1 MPLPR
6 LGNPVMAGVDWR
18 IQGLDIT
25 TCSCDGSCPCQF
37 MALPTQGFCHAA
49 VGFHVAK
56 GHYGKISLDGLSFG
70 GLFTWPKAIHQG
82 NGEAQPI
89 VDARADEA
97 QRAAIL
103 KIMSGE
109 DTEPCAT
116 VFNVFAATYTKVYSP
131 LFKPVTVEADLG
143 ARTGR
148 FFVDGVVDAR
158 IAPIRNPMTGK
169 PSYARIALPE
179 GFEYEEAEI
188 GSSSVRT
195 MAAPIKL
202 EWEGQHGHI
211 ARLDMT
217 GKGLVRGRAA

>member
-1 MPLPR
+1 
-6 LGNPVMAGVDWR
+6 MAVDWR

-25 TCSCDGSCPCQF
+25 TCSCDWGCPCQF

-56 GHYGKISLDGLSFG
+56 GHYGQISLDGLSFG
-70 GLFTWPKAIHQG
+70 GLYAWPKAIHQG

-89 VDARADEA
+89 VDARADA
-97 QRAAIL
+97 GQRDAIL
-103 KIMSGE
+103 KIMSGD
-109 DTEPCAT
+109 DTEPGAT
-116 VFNVFAATYTKVYSP
+116 VFNVFAATYTKVHSP
-131 LFKPVTVEADLG
+131 LFKPITVEADL
-143 ARTGR
+143 AAHTAR

-158 IAPIRNPMTGK
+158 IAPIRNPVTGK
-169 PSYARIALPE
+169 PSYARIVLPD
-179 GFEYEEAEI
+179 GFEYQEAEV

-195 MAAPIKL
+195 MGAPIKL

>member
-1 MPLPR
+1 
-6 LGNPVMAGVDWR
+6 MAVDWR

-25 TCSCDGSCPCQF
+25 TCSCDWGCPCQF

-56 GHYGKISLDGLSFG
+56 GHYGQISLDGLSFG
-70 GLFTWPKAIHQG
+70 GLYAWPKAIHQG

-89 VDARADEA
+89 VDARADA
-97 QRAAIL
+97 GQRDAIL
-103 KIMSGE
+103 KIMSGD
-109 DTEPCAT
+109 DTEPGAT
-116 VFNVFAATYTKVYSP
+116 VFNVFAATYTKVHSP
-131 LFKPVTVEADLG
+131 LFKPITVEADL
-143 ARTGR
+143 AAHTAR

-158 IAPIRNPMTGK
+158 IAPIRNPVTGK
-169 PSYARIALPE
+169 PSYARIVLPD
-179 GFEYEEAEI
+179 GFEYQEAEV

-195 MAAPIKL
+195 LAGPIKL

>member
-1 MPLPR
+1 
-6 LGNPVMAGVDWR
+6 MAVDWR

-25 TCSCDGSCPCQF
+25 TCSCDWGCPCQF

-56 GHYGKISLDGLSFG
+56 GHYGQISLDGLSFG
-70 GLFTWPKAIHQG
+70 GLYAWPKAIHQG

-89 VDARADEA
+89 VDARADA
-97 QRAAIL
+97 GQRDAIL

-109 DTEPCAT
+109 DTEPGAT
-116 VFNVFAATYTKVYSP
+116 VFNVFAATYTKVHSP
-131 LFKPVTVEADLG
+131 LFKPITVEADL
-143 ARTGR
+143 AAHTAR

-158 IAPIRNPMTGK
+158 IAPIRNPVTGK
-169 PSYARIALPE
+169 PSYARIVLPD
-179 GFEYEEAEI
+179 GFEYQEAEV

-195 MAAPIKL
+195 MGAPIKL

>member
-1 MPLPR
+1 
-6 LGNPVMAGVDWR
+6 MAVDWR

-25 TCSCDGSCPCQF
+25 TCSCDWGCPCQF

-56 GHYGKISLDGLSFG
+56 GHYGQISLDGLSFG
-70 GLFTWPKAIHQG
+70 GLFAWPKAIHQG

-89 VDARADEA
+89 VDARADA
-97 QRAAIL
+97 GQRDAIL

-109 DTEPCAT
+109 DTEPGAT
-116 VFNVFAATYTKVYSP
+116 VFNVFAATYTKVHSP
-131 LFKPVTVEADLG
+131 LFKPITVEADL
-143 ARTGR
+143 AAHTAR

-158 IAPIRNPMTGK
+158 IAPIRNPVTGK
-169 PSYARIALPE
+169 PSYARIVLPD
-179 GFEYEEAEI
+179 GFEYQEAEV

>member
-1 MPLPR
+1 
-6 LGNPVMAGVDWR
+6 MAVDWR

-25 TCSCDGSCPCQF
+25 TCSCDWGCPCQF

-56 GHYGKISLDGLSFG
+56 GHYGQISLDGLSFG
-70 GLFTWPKAIHQG
+70 GLFAWPKAIHQG

-89 VDARADEA
+89 VDARADA
-97 QRAAIL
+97 GQRDAIL

-109 DTEPCAT
+109 DTEPGAT
-116 VFNVFAATYTKVYSP
+116 VFNVFAATYTKVHSP
-131 LFKPVTVEADLG
+131 LFKPITVEADL
-143 ARTGR
+143 AAHTAR

-158 IAPIRNPMTGK
+158 IAPIRNPVTGK
-169 PSYARIALPE
+169 PSYARIVLPD
-179 GFEYEEAEI
+179 GFEYQEAEV

-195 MAAPIKL
+195 MGAPIKL

>member
-1 MPLPR
+1 
-6 LGNPVMAGVDWR
+6 MAVDWR

-25 TCSCDGSCPCQF
+25 TCSCDWGCPCQF

-56 GHYGKISLDGLSFG
+56 GHYGQISLDGLSFG
-70 GLFTWPKAIHQG
+70 GLYAWPKAIHQG

-89 VDARADEA
+89 VDARADA
-97 QRAAIL
+97 GQRDAIL
-103 KIMSGE
+103 KIMSGD
-109 DTEPCAT
+109 DTEPGAT
-116 VFNVFAATYTKVYSP
+116 VFNVFAATYTKVHSP
-131 LFKPVTVEADLG
+131 LFKPITVEADL
-143 ARTGR
+143 AAHTAR

-158 IAPIRNPMTGK
+158 IAPIRNPVTGK
-169 PSYARIALPE
+169 PSYARIVLPD
-179 GFEYEEAEI
+179 GFEYQEAEV

>member
-1 MPLPR
+1 
-6 LGNPVMAGVDWR
+6 MAVDWR

-25 TCSCDGSCPCQF
+25 TCSCDWGCPCQF

-56 GHYGKISLDGLSFG
+56 GHYGQISLDGLSFG
-70 GLFTWPKAIHQG
+70 GLYAWPKAIHQG

-89 VDARADEA
+89 VDARADA
-97 QRAAIL
+97 GQRDAIL

-109 DTEPCAT
+109 DTEPGAT
-116 VFNVFAATYTKVYSP
+116 VFNVFAATYTKVHSP
-131 LFKPVTVEADLG
+131 LFKPITVEADL
-143 ARTGR
+143 AAHTAR

-158 IAPIRNPMTGK
+158 IAPIRNPVTGK
-169 PSYARIALPE
+169 PSYARIVLPD
-179 GFEYEEAEI
+179 GFEYQEAEV

-202 EWEGQHGHI
+202 EWEGQHGNI

>member
-1 MPLPR
+1 
-6 LGNPVMAGVDWR
+6 MAVDWR

-25 TCSCDGSCPCQF
+25 TCSCDWGCPCQF

-56 GHYGKISLDGLSFG
+56 GHYGQISLDGLSFG
-70 GLFTWPKAIHQG
+70 GLYAWPKAIHQG

-89 VDARADEA
+89 VDARADA
-97 QRAAIL
+97 GQRDAIL

-109 DTEPCAT
+109 DTEPGAT
-116 VFNVFAATYTKVYSP
+116 VFNVFAATYTKVHSP
-131 LFKPVTVEADLG
+131 LFKPITVEADL
-143 ARTGR
+143 AAHTAR

-158 IAPIRNPMTGK
+158 IAPIRNPVTGK
-169 PSYARIALPE
+169 PSYARIVLPD
-179 GFEYEEAEI
+179 GFEYEEAEV

>member
-1 MPLPR
+1 
-6 LGNPVMAGVDWR
+6 MAVDWR

-25 TCSCDGSCPCQF
+25 TCSCDWGCPCQF

-56 GHYGKISLDGLSFG
+56 GHYGQISLDGLSFG
-70 GLFTWPKAIHQG
+70 GLFAWPKAIHQG

-89 VDARADEA
+89 VDARADA
-97 QRAAIL
+97 GQRDAIL
-103 KIMSGE
+103 KIMSGD
-109 DTEPCAT
+109 DTEPGAT
-116 VFNVFAATYTKVYSP
+116 VFNVFAATYTKVHSP
-131 LFKPVTVEADLG
+131 LFKPITVEADL
-143 ARTGR
+143 AAHTAR

-158 IAPIRNPMTGK
+158 IAPIRNPVTGK
-169 PSYARIALPE
+169 PSYARIVLPD
-179 GFEYEEAEI
+179 GFEYQEAEV

-195 MAAPIKL
+195 MGAPIKL

-217 GKGLVRGRAA
+217 GKRLVRGRAA

>member
-1 MPLPR
+1 
-6 LGNPVMAGVDWR
+6 MAGVDWR

-25 TCSCDGSCPCQF
+25 TCSCDSGCPCQF
-37 MALPTQGFCHAA
+37 MSLPTQGFCHAA

-70 GLFTWPKAIHQG
+70 GLFAWPKAIHQG

-89 VDARADEA
+89 VDVRADEA
-97 QRAAIL
+97 QRDAIL

-109 DTEPCAT
+109 DTEPGAT
-116 VFNVFAATYTKVYSP
+116 VFNVFAATYTKVHSP
-131 LFKPVTVEADLG
+131 LFKPITVEADLE
-143 ARTGR
+143 AHTGR

-158 IAPIRNPMTGK
+158 IAPTRNPVTGK
-169 PSYARIALPE
+169 PSYARIVLPD
-179 GFEYEEAEI
+179 GFEYEEAEV

>member
-1 MPLPR
+1 
-6 LGNPVMAGVDWR
+6 MAGVDWR

-25 TCSCDGSCPCQF
+25 TCSCDWGCACQF
-37 MALPTQGFCHAA
+37 MALPTKGFCHAA
-49 VGFHVAK
+49 VGFYVAK
-56 GHYGKISLDGLSFG
+56 GHYGKVSLDGLSFG
-70 GLFTWPKAIHQG
+70 GLFAWPEAIHQG

-97 QRAAIL
+97 QRDAIL

-109 DTEPCAT
+109 DTEPGAT
-116 VFNVFAATYTKVYSP
+116 VFNVFAATYTKVHSP
-131 LFKPVTVEADLG
+131 LFKPITVEADMS

-158 IAPIRNPMTGK
+158 IAPIRNPVTGK
-169 PSYARIALPE
+169 PSYARIALPD

-195 MAAPIKL
+195 MTAPIKL
-202 EWEGQHGHI
+202 EGEGQHGHI
-211 ARLDMT
+211 APLDMT
-217 GKGLVRGRAA
+217 GKGLARGRAA

>member
-1 MPLPR
+1 
-6 LGNPVMAGVDWR
+6 MAGVDWR

-25 TCSCDGSCPCQF
+25 TCSCDSGCPCQF
-37 MALPTQGFCHAA
+37 MSAPTQGFCHAA
-49 VGFHVAK
+49 VGFHVAN
-56 GHYGKISLDGLSFG
+56 GHYGKVSLDGLSFG
-70 GLFTWPKAIHQG
+70 GLFAWPKAIHQG

-89 VDARADEA
+89 VDVRADET
-97 QRAAIL
+97 QRDAIL

-109 DTEPCAT
+109 DTEPGAT
-116 VFNVFAATYTKVYSP
+116 VFNVFAATYTKVHSP
-131 LFKPVTVEADLG
+131 LFKPITVEADLE
-143 ARTGR
+143 AHTGR

-158 IAPIRNPMTGK
+158 IAPTRNPVTGK
-169 PSYARIALPE
+169 PSYARIVLPD
-179 GFEYEEAEI
+179 GFEYQEAEV

-195 MAAPIKL
+195 MSAPIKL

>member
-1 MPLPR
+1 
-6 LGNPVMAGVDWR
+6 MAVDWR

-25 TCSCDGSCPCQF
+25 TCSCDWGCPCQF

-56 GHYGKISLDGLSFG
+56 GHYGQISLDGLSFG
-70 GLFTWPKAIHQG
+70 GLYAWPKAIHQG

-89 VDARADEA
+89 VDARADA
-97 QRAAIL
+97 GQRDAIL

-109 DTEPCAT
+109 DTEPGAT
-116 VFNVFAATYTKVYSP
+116 VFNVFAATYTKVHSP
-131 LFKPVTVEADLG
+131 LFKPITVEADL
-143 ARTGR
+143 AAHTAR

-158 IAPIRNPMTGK
+158 IAPIRNPVTGK
-169 PSYARIALPE
+169 PSYARIVLPD
-179 GFEYEEAEI
+179 GFEYQEAEV

>member
-1 MPLPR
+1 
-6 LGNPVMAGVDWR
+6 MAGVDWR

-25 TCSCDGSCPCQF
+25 TCSCDSGCPCQF
-37 MALPTQGFCHAA
+37 MSLPTQGFCHAA

-70 GLFTWPKAIHQG
+70 GLFAWPKAIHQG

-97 QRAAIL
+97 QRDAIL

-109 DTEPCAT
+109 DTEPGAT
-116 VFNVFAATYTKVYSP
+116 VFNVFAATYTKVHSP
-131 LFKPVTVEADLG
+131 LFKPITVEADLE
-143 ARTGR
+143 RSTGR

-158 IAPIRNPMTGK
+158 IAPIRNPVTGK
-169 PSYARIALPE
+169 PSYARIALPD